1 MLFLIKSLMYIN
13 IFRWKTD
20 NPRTALNS
28 PLIIFPGAESM
39 IELRKQ
45 ANTELRRRFISVL
58 PRSRLHNPPVVS
70 LYRNLVRHRLLAEI
84 PSQRIC
90 LHFWPTLSEEVSI
103 SVLSWGP
110 VWTLSCKP
118 SWHFHACLLQ
128 EQHCHPPSA
137 ISVSSKEPLLS
148 PSLGLFRLLSQDA
161 LDWVVLR
168 WQIYF
173 SQG

>member
-28 PLIIFPGAESM
+28 PLIIFPGTESM

-84 PSQRIC
+84 PSQSIC

-110 VWTLSCKP
+110 AWTLSCKP
-118 SWHFHACLLQ
+118 SWHFHACFFRSSIAILLPPLACPQ
-128 EQHCHPPSA
+128 RSLCCHQ
-137 ISVSSKEPLLS
+137 VLVC
-148 PSLGLFRLLSQDA
+148 LGC
-161 LDWVVLR
+161 
-168 WQIYF
+168 YHKMP
-173 SQG
+173 

>member
-28 PLIIFPGAESM
+28 PLIIFPGTESM

-70 LYRNLVRHRLLAEI
+70 LYRTWSGTDFWLKFRVNASAFISDPRFLRRSASLSSPEALRGLCRVNQVDTFMPAFFRSSIAILLPPLACPQRSLCCHQVLV
-84 PSQRIC
+84 C
-90 LHFWPTLSEEVSI
+90 LGCYHKMP
-103 SVLSWGP
+103 
-110 VWTLSCKP
+110 
-118 SWHFHACLLQ
+118 
-128 EQHCHPPSA
+128 
-137 ISVSSKEPLLS
+137 
-148 PSLGLFRLLSQDA
+148 
-161 LDWVVLR
+161 
-168 WQIYF
+168 
-173 SQG
+173 